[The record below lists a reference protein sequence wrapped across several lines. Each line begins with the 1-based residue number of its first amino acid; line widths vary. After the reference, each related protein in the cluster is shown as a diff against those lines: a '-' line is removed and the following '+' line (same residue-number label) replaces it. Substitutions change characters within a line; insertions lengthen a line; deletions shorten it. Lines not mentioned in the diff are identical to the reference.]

1 MHPYWKKVVISL
13 KKNLTDPKRFVY
25 LKKKYIKTYK
35 IIWLIAVIKIILVP
49 IANQKFAEFQLF
61 PMNKNKSNW
70 NSSTQQMFQVVSPNS
85 TDIPLLMTSA
95 VSKSFNP
102 FMGSIFST

>member
-1 MHPYWKKVVISL
+1 
-13 KKNLTDPKRFVY
+13 
-25 LKKKYIKTYK
+25 
-35 IIWLIAVIKIILVP
+35 
-49 IANQKFAEFQLF
+49 
-61 PMNKNKSNW
+61 
-70 NSSTQQMFQVVSPNS
+70 MFQVVSPNS